1 MRLTENSDKQSVK
14 NTNMVFKKIFIIDL
28 ENLIRLTQTA
38 IRIGLK
44 MSILML

>member
-14 NTNMVFKKIFIIDL
+14 NTNMVFKKILIIDL